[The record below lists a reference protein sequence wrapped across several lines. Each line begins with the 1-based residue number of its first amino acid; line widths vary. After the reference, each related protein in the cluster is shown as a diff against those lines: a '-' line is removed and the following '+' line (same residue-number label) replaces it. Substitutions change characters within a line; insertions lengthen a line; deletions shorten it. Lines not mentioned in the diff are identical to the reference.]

1 MENFLDNWEMNNFFN
16 FFIYS
21 ENGSLI
27 YKVISEEN
35 IDTSIQGIL
44 QAIYFTG
51 EDFNF
56 KLKTLSTDFGLLAF
70 KAFESEKFIKK
81 TNEKF
86 RNINLEKNILFA
98 IIFPNYFGDEDLC
111 DFIMERIL
119 DYLFDILI
127 IHIGAIDLFCNKSKE
142 LEIFK
147 KQLNIFQYSLE
158 YILRNFF
165 DMNLLLKSEKK
176 LEVSKEVLY
185 PIKHYLE
192 EIKNSMKIDFIC
204 LLYNDSIIWAS
215 QYW

>member
-1 MENFLDNWEMNNFFN
+1 MENFLENWEMNNFFN

-27 YKVISEEN
+27 YKINTEDN
-35 IDTSIQGIL
+35 IETSIQGIL
-44 QAIYFTG
+44 QAMYFTG

-56 KLKTLSTDFGLLAF
+56 KLKILSTDFGVLAF
-70 KAFESEKFIKK
+70 KAFGSEKFLKK
-81 TNEKF
+81 TKEKYQ
-86 RNINLEKNILFA
+86 NIEKNILFA

-119 DYLFDILI
+119 DYIFDIFI
-127 IHIGAIDLFCNKSKE
+127 IHIGAIDVFCNKSKE

-147 KQLNIFQYSLE
+147 RQLNIFQYSIE

-176 LEVSKEVLY
+176 LEVSNEVLY

-192 EIKNSMKIDFIC
+192 EIKKSLKIDFIC
-204 LLYNDSIIWAS
+204 LLCNDSIIWAS
-215 QYW
+215 KYW